1 MTESMEGRSDPDAT
15 LSEGVTEA
23 LRRAGRLTPTTV
35 ITHCVTVV
43 QTLTED
49 ENGKRY
55 DIHRIYPHGELD
67 PSTERGILAD
77 AIEDSRTQRQ
87 RRNTR

>member
-1 MTESMEGRSDPDAT
+1 MTESMDRESSSHLT
-15 LSEGVTEA
+15 LGDGVAEA
-23 LRRAGRLTPTTV
+23 LRQAGKLDSTTV

-43 QTLTED
+43 QTFTED

-55 DIHRIYPHGELD
+55 DIHRIYPYGELD

-77 AIEDSRTQRQ
+77 AIEDSRTQR
-87 RRNTR
+87 RRRTAS